1 MGTGS
6 SAHATEV
13 EAYDRRASDAEDP
26 DAVATP
32 LRPAYAPTPSPAPP
46 ASLSSGSFGANN
58 ASPFNPAFERELAR
72 ATAPL
77 WPSPPPTAPAPSTL
91 PFQPPPQPYAHNA
104 HARSTHMSYYPLELG
119 SPGVVLSRVVRV
131 LEATPPPYLL
141 LPEHPHVPPTLPL
154 PAPPAPPNTAQ
165 GRRFNS
171 SFPASYPGCGKGRDV
186 APTLGPG
193 TGLGVVSRMGGRP
206 PTSS

>member
-13 EAYDRRASDAEDP
+13 EAYDRHASDAEDP

-46 ASLSSGSFGANN
+46 AALASGPFSAHV
-58 ASPFNPAFERELAR
+58 SPFNPAFESELAR
-72 ATAPL
+72 AAAPL
-77 WPSPPPTAPAPSTL
+77 WPSPPPSAPAPSTL
-91 PFQPPPQPYAHNA
+91 PFQPPPPHATPPYAHRPTA
-104 HARSTHMSYYPLELG
+104 HCYPLELG

-154 PAPPAPPNTAQ
+154 PAPPAPPNTAH

-171 SFPASYPGCGKGRDV
+171 SFPASYPGYGKGRDA
-186 APTLGPG
+186 APTLGPSS
-193 TGLGVVSRMGGRP
+193 GLGVVSRMGGRP
-206 PTSS
+206 PTSP